1 MHAAPTSDELL
12 ADVSRML
19 SAFNQAMAIMDAE
32 REQLLWCSPE
42 CAQVHPMMVTGN
54 QTAQVPGLKLA
65 LTSVTMGQAF
75 ASASLDLNVPIDSH
89 SMSDQP
95 HSHSTDTTADKS
107 AHRAVFRV
115 ELNRLDNGHIAIH
128 INRDTDNDTYL
139 RRYMADRE
147 KLFTTSRSISVSEMA
162 TTLAHELNQPI
173 GTIANMLRGVQLRLG
188 KQEGVGQDIISALGK
203 ALDQTRFA
211 ANIISRIREFTQ
223 SRQPNFSEHDIE
235 DLVRESIALLDWVF
249 ESEQVSVQVLASEV
263 ALRIHGDQT
272 MLHQVFTNLCR
283 NAVDAMRD
291 RTDAPRALDVT
302 IARTEDGV
310 KIEFADSGHGLD
322 EQAEEALFT
331 PFVTRKASGMGVG
344 LNICRSF
351 IELHQG
357 RLWLAQNE
365 TGGCTAHVLLPYRE
379 AAHSTGAIVSKEGIS

>member
-1 MHAAPTSDELL
+1 MNAAPTSDELL

-19 SAFNQAMAIMDAE
+19 SAFNYAMAIMDAE
-32 REQLLWCSPE
+32 RESLLWCSPE
-42 CAQVHPMMVTGN
+42 CARVHPMMVTGN
-54 QTAQVPGLKLA
+54 QIAQVPGLKQA

-75 ASASLDLNVPIDSH
+75 TSASLDLKLPVDSLSMAEQSPSH
-89 SMSDQP
+89 SSDK
-95 HSHSTDTTADKS
+95 TTPS
-107 AHRAVFRV
+107 VVFRV
-115 ELNRLDNGHIAIH
+115 ELNRLDNGHIAMR

-188 KQEGVGQDIISALGK
+188 KRGGIGDDINSALGK

-235 DLVRESIALLDWVF
+235 DLVRESVALLDWVF
-249 ESEQVSVQVLASEV
+249 ESEQVSVQVLNSDA
-263 ALRIHGDQT
+263 ALLVRGDQT

-291 RTDAPRALDVT
+291 SANAPRVLD
-302 IARTEDGV
+302 ISIEPTEDGV

-322 EQAEEALFT
+322 EQAEESLFT

-365 TGGCTAHVLLPYRE
+365 TGGCTAHVLLPHQE
-379 AAHSTGAIVSKEGIS
+379 PIHSTGPVVSKEGAS

>member
-1 MHAAPTSDELL
+1 MNAAPTSDELL

-19 SAFNQAMAIMDAE
+19 SAFNYAMAIMDAE
-32 REQLLWCSPE
+32 RESLLWCSPE
-42 CAQVHPMMVTGN
+42 CALVHPMMVTGN
-54 QTAQVPGLKLA
+54 QIAQVPGLKQALA
-65 LTSVTMGQAF
+65 SVTMGQAF
-75 ASASLDLNVPIDSH
+75 ASASLDLKLPVDSH
-89 SMSDQP
+89 SMAEQSP
-95 HSHSTDTTADKS
+95 SHSSDKTTLS
-107 AHRAVFRV
+107 VVFRV
-115 ELNRLDNGHIAIH
+115 ELNRLDNGHIAMR

-188 KQEGVGQDIISALGK
+188 KRGGIGDDINSALGK

-235 DLVRESIALLDWVF
+235 DLVRESVALLDWVF
-249 ESEQVSVQVLASEV
+249 ESEQVSVQVLNSDA
-263 ALRIHGDQT
+263 ALLVRGDQT

-291 RTDAPRALDVT
+291 SANAPRVLD
-302 IARTEDGV
+302 ISIEPTEDGV

-322 EQAEEALFT
+322 EQAEESLFT

-365 TGGCTAHVLLPYRE
+365 TGGCTAHVLLPHQE
-379 AAHSTGAIVSKEGIS
+379 PIHSTGPVVSKEGAS

>member
-1 MHAAPTSDELL
+1 
-12 ADVSRML
+12 
-19 SAFNQAMAIMDAE
+19 
-32 REQLLWCSPE
+32 
-42 CAQVHPMMVTGN
+42 
-54 QTAQVPGLKLA
+54 
-65 LTSVTMGQAF
+65 
-75 ASASLDLNVPIDSH
+75 
-89 SMSDQP
+89 
-95 HSHSTDTTADKS
+95 
-107 AHRAVFRV
+107 
-115 ELNRLDNGHIAIH
+115 
-128 INRDTDNDTYL
+128 
-139 RRYMADRE
+139 
-147 KLFTTSRSISVSEMA
+147 MA

-188 KQEGVGQDIISALGK
+188 KRGGIGDDINSALGK

-235 DLVRESIALLDWVF
+235 DLVRESVALLDWVF
-249 ESEQVSVQVLASEV
+249 ESEQVSVQVLNSDA
-263 ALRIHGDQT
+263 ALLVRGDQT

-291 RTDAPRALDVT
+291 SANAPRVLD
-302 IARTEDGV
+302 ISIEPTEDGV

-365 TGGCTAHVLLPYRE
+365 TGGCTAHVLLPHQE
-379 AAHSTGAIVSKEGIS
+379 PIHSTGPVVSKEGAS